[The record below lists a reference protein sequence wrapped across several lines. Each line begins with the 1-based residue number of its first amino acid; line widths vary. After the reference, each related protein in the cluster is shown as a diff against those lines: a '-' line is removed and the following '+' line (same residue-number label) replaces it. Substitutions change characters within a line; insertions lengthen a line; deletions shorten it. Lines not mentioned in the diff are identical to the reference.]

1 MTVLS
6 VPFEKPMLK
15 VLLVNDTPRHLGR
28 LRDALTA
35 AGCLVVGEADNAFI
49 LADQVA
55 QLAPDVIIVDTE
67 SPSRDTLEQ
76 VCVLSQSATRT
87 AFACWARTRSG
98 RVVSPRCSR

>member
-1 MTVLS
+1 
-6 VPFEKPMLK
+6 MLK

-55 QLAPDVIIVDTE
+55 QLAPDVIIIDTNR
-67 SPSRDTLEQ
+67 PVAIRWSR
-76 VCVLSQSATRT
+76 CAYSASRH
-87 AFACWARTRSG
+87 RTRS
-98 RVVSPRCSR
+98 